1 MGPLN
6 VCDTCLIKDTAQCR
20 FWPYFDA
27 DNKQNCSNNKP
38 RGPRTVPKYRHPSTG
53 ELYSRERAARE
64 LGKTSIIEGEKSIFI
79 VPFVG
84 RGNGFWMQICYSKWD
99 QKYATQEEEIK

>member
-1 MGPLN
+1 M
-6 VCDTCLIKDTAQCR
+6 CR
-20 FWPYFDA
+20 ERLSP
-27 DNKQNCSNNKP
+27 S
-38 RGPRTVPKYRHPSTG
+38 GRTIMARIVSKYRHPSTG

-79 VPFVG
+79 VPFAG
-84 RGNGFWMQICYSKWD
+84 YGNSFWMQKCYSKWG